1 MLPRVDSVCSYPSPY
16 KGHGCEHYM
25 YYTPSIGML
34 SSDPLGMPDA
44 EGVGRAVPPSGGV
57 SLLPP
62 NACGGDDWP
71 REGGWRRISHGSY
84 SSVNRGLE
92 KAFCGGVS
100 GSYCSL
106 ELFATFATTLGGAS
120 SSCAVI
126 ADQQT

>member
-1 MLPRVDSVCSYPSPY
+1 
-16 KGHGCEHYM
+16 M

-71 REGGWRRISHGSY
+71 RGMAEDQSW
-84 SSVNRGLE
+84 
-92 KAFCGGVS
+92 
-100 GSYCSL
+100 
-106 ELFATFATTLGGAS
+106 ELFLGE
-120 SSCAVI
+120 
-126 ADQQT
+126 

>member
-1 MLPRVDSVCSYPSPY
+1 
-16 KGHGCEHYM
+16 
-25 YYTPSIGML
+25 ML
-34 SSDPLGMPDA
+34 SSDPLGMSDA
-44 EGVGRAVPPSGGV
+44 EGAGRTVPPSGGI

-62 NACGGDDWP
+62 NAWGGDDWP
-71 REGGWRRISHGSY
+71 REGDVGGSVMGGY
-84 SSVNRGLE
+84 SSVNSGPE

-100 GSYCSL
+100 RSYCSL